1 MEATTMRIKTEI
13 LQSTFIITCEG
24 SSLDGSLIREFLT
37 AMNDFI
43 TKSQLDTILDL
54 SSVNF
59 IDSTGLGSVVRAL
72 NQIDGAGSLILCGVD
87 ERVLSL
93 LKMTRLDEI
102 FTQKVNR
109 KTALS
114 HLLRERKKASAT
126 QPSTDPKPHLIQNRN
141 SKKGRR
147 KAHPPEEDQAM
158 LWEVAEEDF
167 EEIVSDEGMEDKD
180 VPLPGKIKTPG
191 EERRRYR
198 RIEHKQIMNDD
209 FVIYCK
215 NTATGR
221 HHPGVV
227 LNISPGGL
235 LMTSRSQLSIGDE
248 LLLEGRI
255 GKHFK
260 FKERAV
266 SRSSHQHN
274 YGLEFINLSAETSHF
289 LNQLTGSV
297 DMIQSNRL
305 RHDQP
310 N

>member
-1 MEATTMRIKTEI
+1 MRIKTEI
-13 LQSTFIITCEG
+13 LQSIFIITCEG
-24 SSLDGSLIREFLT
+24 PSLDASLAQEFLT

-43 TKSQLDTILDL
+43 RKSQLDMILDL

-59 IDSTGLGSVVRAL
+59 VDSTGLGSVVHSL
-72 NQIDGAGSLILCGVD
+72 KQIDGAGKLILCGVD
-87 ERVLSL
+87 KRVLSL

-102 FTQKVNR
+102 FIQKANR

-114 HLLRERKKASAT
+114 HFFWERKKTNTTPISAA
-126 QPSTDPKPHLIQNRN
+126 PKPHLLQNKN
-141 SKKGRR
+141 SKKEITEV
-147 KAHPPEEDQAM
+147 HPPEEDQAM

-167 EEIVSDEGMEDKD
+167 EEIVKEEYREEKD
-180 VPLPGKIKTPG
+180 TNSEKAPG

-198 RIEHKQIMNDD
+198 RIEHQQIMNDD

-235 LMTSRSQLSIGDE
+235 LMASRSQLSIGDE

-266 SRSSHQHN
+266 SRSGHHQK
-274 YGLEFINLSAETSHF
+274 YGLEFINLSTETSHF
-289 LNQLTGSV
+289 LDQLTGSV
-297 DMIQSNRL
+297 DMIRSNRF